1 MTTSKKAV
9 GSARKKRTSSSV
21 STEKSPTVRIDGES
35 LLVGETDQF
44 PIVNHCVNLPVL
56 VANGIQLRQVPR
68 GIKLII
74 GRGANLPQG
83 IIRFS
88 EIMIEQISHSL
99 ALVTCQAEY
108 LRKDWN
114 GVFGMRT
121 WARLMEASIKSHPQY
136 NPRRHSLSISLNDE
150 GTNISVS
157 VLLKCETVLEAY
169 GSCHVMIND
178 FERLCKDVQWEFL
191 LQKEKFDGTPKI
203 S

>member
-1 MTTSKKAV
+1 MTTSQKAV
-9 GSARKKRTSSSV
+9 GSAHKKRTSSSV

-74 GRGANLPQG
+74 ARGDDLDQG

-88 EIMIEQISHSL
+88 EIMIQNISPNL
-99 ALVTCQAEY
+99 ASVTCRAEY
-108 LRKDWN
+108 FRKDWS
-114 GVFGMRT
+114 GVLGMEI
-121 WARLMEASIKSHPQY
+121 WARLMEASVKSHPRY
-136 NPRRHSLSISLNDE
+136 DPRRHILSISLNDE

-157 VLLKCETVLEAY
+157 VLLKCETVLEAFGTCY
-169 GSCHVMIND
+169 VMIED
-178 FERLCKDVQWEFL
+178 FECLCKDVQWEVR
-191 LQKEKFDGTPKI
+191 LQKSELTA
-203 S
+203 SANT